1 MYRYLQFLKKN
12 SAVLSFGFLAVFWG
26 NFGQSFVIAW
36 FGADIQQSLGLSAG
50 QYGLA
55 YSFATL
61 CSAMTLVSAGSLIDC
76 MDLRKY
82 VLIIATG
89 LTLASVV
96 MSNVTGIFTLVVGLY
111 LLRLFGQGLLPH
123 TGQTVMVKYFTFD
136 RGKALSIATSGVPVG
151 EIVLPLLVVFLISTF
166 GWQHSWLFVAFLT
179 PVFFVPVVL
188 WLLSQ
193 MKRRKDLESV
203 EERITSIEPRE
214 KKFEVDSVGRKEML
228 ADRRFWL
235 ILPAILTP
243 PFVIT
248 GILIQQGFV
257 LEEKAWSSTWFAT
270 SFIFYGATHWVGSL
284 LFGWLVDLF
293 TGRRLVGL
301 YLLPMSLGFL
311 LLMLCSNLWV
321 APVFMALIGISM
333 GASGPVVGSL
343 WAELY
348 GTAHMGAIRSLITA
362 FIVFASSLS
371 PVLFGLLIDN
381 GGTLTQLLQ
390 MICAL
395 FVGAILL
402 AIIGSRPD
410 KNVVLVG

>member
-26 NFGQSFVIAW
+26 NFGQSFVISW

-55 YSFATL
+55 YSVATL
-61 CSAMTLVSAGSLIDC
+61 CSAMTLVGAGSLLDT

-82 VLIIATG
+82 VLSLAVG
-89 LTLASVV
+89 LTIAAIV
-96 MSNVTGIFTLVVGLY
+96 MSKVTGIFTLVVGLY

-151 EIVLPLLVVFLISTF
+151 EIVLPLVVVFLISTF
-166 GWQHSWLFVAFLT
+166 GWQHTWLFVAFLT
-179 PVFFVPVVL
+179 PVFFIPVVL

-193 MKRRKDLESV
+193 MRRQRDVESV
-203 EERITSIEPRE
+203 ATPVSSAPAGDEGLGA
-214 KKFEVDSVGRKEML
+214 VSVGRKEML
-228 ADRRFWL
+228 TDKRFWL

-248 GILIQQGFV
+248 GILIQQGFL
-257 LEEKAWSSTWFAT
+257 LEERAWSSAWFAT
-270 SFIFYGATHWVGSL
+270 SFIFYGATHWFGSL

-301 YLLPMSLGFL
+301 YLFPMFLAFL
-311 LLMLCSNLWV
+311 LLLVCSSQWA
-321 APVFMALIGISM
+321 APVFMALMGISM
-333 GASGPVVGSL
+333 GASGPVIGSL

-348 GTAHMGAIRSLITA
+348 GTAHMGAIRSLVTA
-362 FIVFASSLS
+362 IVVFASSLS

-395 FVGAILL
+395 FIGAMVL
-402 AIIGSRPD
+402 AVIGSRPD
-410 KNVVLVG
+410 KAVALSS